1 MCPPSLTKAASVI
14 LLKCLRRAKA
24 AGPVRGSSA
33 FEGNSF
39 TAHAFR
45 SRLSFR
51 QTQERSSQQAANRQA
66 GDDAGSVGGNIHE
79 AGASPD
85 EKLKQLECQSP
96 RQDRTRWPSEGHRW
110 RCRREK
116 DNGRVC
122 DDMRQAV
129 GNAHRTWVTRTPA
142 GHQARNRDHC
152 QRQDSQPIAVSL
164 EESADPSRNT
174 SRDFAQWNQR
184 RRIMPVLPQGLRLIA
199 ASQKPTTH
207 GCLVDKIGAGTATGG
222 RFSLAGFAV
231 NSATS
236 CLWISLITT
245 THSLVTHSH
254 SSTR

>member
-1 MCPPSLTKAASVI
+1 M
-14 LLKCLRRAKA
+14 
-24 AGPVRGSSA
+24 
-33 FEGNSF
+33 
-39 TAHAFR
+39 
-45 SRLSFR
+45 SFR
-51 QTQERSSQQAANRQA
+51 QTQERSSQQVANRQA
-66 GDDAGSVGGNIHE
+66 DDDAGSVGGNIHE

-142 GHQARNRDHC
+142 GHQARNRNRR
-152 QRQDSQPIAVSL
+152 QREDSQPVAISL
-164 EESADPSRNT
+164 EESADSSQNT
-174 SRDFAQWNQR
+174 SRDFPPRNQGR
-184 RRIMPVLPQGLRLIA
+184 CIMRFLPRELRLTA
-199 ASQKPTTH
+199 ALLKPTAH
-207 GCLVDKIGAGTATGG
+207 GCLVERIGAGTVTGWT
-222 RFSLAGFAV
+222 FSLAGFAA